1 MSITNEQELIGMQKV
16 SEAVAFTGS
25 ISKLGEKKNIDNFV
39 EC

>member
-1 MSITNEQELIGMQKV
+1 MYYIYILF
-16 SEAVAFTGS
+16 SETADKGS